1 MSKAS
6 QFVDA
11 LLETDEPADVNIPPE
26 DVSPEQF
33 VSHHA
38 DELEREAREGKITPN
53 TALTAN
59 HFWHRTV
66 KYADGRTAYQ
76 ARRNG
81 ATKTWRSRPG
91 EFRIPIKI
99 GFRDYGY
106 IDNRNA
112 DEWSATPIPTLPKP
126 PRPPRPPKPPKV
138 KPPKVKPE
146 GRQMV
151 FNWRYMK
158 KKPTAEALVNSILN
172 AL

>member
-26 DVSPEQF
+26 DVSPERF
-33 VSHHA
+33 ISHHA
-38 DELEREAREGKITPN
+38 DELEREAREGKVTPN
-53 TALTAN
+53 TAMTAN
-59 HFWHRTV
+59 TFYHRTV

-81 ATKTWRSRPG
+81 ATKTWRTRPG

-112 DEWSATPIPTLPKP
+112 DEWSTRPIPTLPKP
-126 PRPPRPPKPPKV
+126 PRPPRPPKPAKV
-138 KPPKVKPE
+138 KPPKEKPE
-146 GRQMV
+146 GSQLV

-158 KKPTAEALVNSILN
+158 KKPTAEALVNSVLN

>member
-26 DVSPEQF
+26 DVNPERF
-33 VSHHA
+33 ISHHA
-38 DELEREAREGKITPN
+38 DELEREAREGKVTPN
-53 TALTAN
+53 TAMTAN
-59 HFWHRTV
+59 TFYHRTV
-66 KYADGRTAYQ
+66 KYADSRTAYQ

-81 ATKTWRSRPG
+81 ATKTWRTRPN

-99 GFRDYGY
+99 GFRGYGY

-112 DEWSATPIPTLPKP
+112 NEWSVTPIPTLPKP
-126 PRPPRPPKPPKV
+126 PRQKPVRPPKPPKAA
-138 KPPKVKPE
+138 PVKPE

-158 KKPTAEALVNSILN
+158 KKPTAEGLVNSLIL
-172 AL
+172 